1 MQRIAFISALIVMAV
16 TVLFF
21 TAPVTAQAGSID
33 NSIYARLLDKHVQGG
48 LVDYK
53 GLKAD
58 QAELEK
64 YLGILAEVKVP
75 ALSENEA
82 FAYFIN
88 VYNAWTLKLILDNYP
103 GIDSIKDIG
112 SFFKGPWSIE
122 FVKLRN
128 KTVTLDD
135 VEHEI
140 MRPRFQDPR
149 LHFVVNC
156 ASMGCPRLHDAPF
169 EAETLDAT
177 LDMLTSKNINDP
189 YFNSFSNGELKLVKV
204 FDWYGED
211 WGGEQ
216 DKIAFVRRYAKG
228 ELQRKLENWSG
239 EIDVDYM
246 DWNWA
251 LNDVN

>member
-1 MQRIAFISALIVMAV
+1 MQRIALISAQIVVAL
-16 TVLFF
+16 TVFVSA
-21 TAPVTAQAGSID
+21 APATAQAGSID
-33 NSIYARLLDKHVQGG
+33 NSIYTRLLDKHVQDG

-58 QAELEK
+58 QAKLEK

-75 ALSENEA
+75 ALSEKEA

-112 SFFKGPWSIE
+112 GFFKGPWSIE
-122 FVKLRN
+122 FVELRN

-140 MRPRFQDPR
+140 MRPRFKDPR
-149 LHFVVNC
+149 LHFAVNC

-169 EAETLDAT
+169 EAETLGAT

-189 YFNSFSNGELKLVKV
+189 YFNSFSNGELQLVKV

-211 WGGEQ
+211 WGSEQ

-228 ELQRKLENWSG
+228 ELQRKLKSWSG
-239 EIDVDYM
+239 EIDVDYK